1 MKNLKAPLLIVFTL
15 AYGVANAQL
24 QSFKKP
30 QSFKYNDPV
39 LRKIDSLKNIFKEN
53 NFIVNLKPAN
63 KILAKTPL
71 AKRML
76 YDNNQCGLFCNL
88 GALSVTGLEL
98 KGERISNTLVQ
109 LKWKTLS
116 EYNNKGFDIERA
128 YSTNNNN
135 FVFDG
140 FVVSNGNSKG
150 ESHYQQKDLNDYNG
164 ITYYRLKQT
173 NIDGKFVYSNVIS
186 VKGYLEPAALKIYP
200 NPGNSSN
207 VIFSVSGII
216 NAEKASISI
225 TDAMGRNV
233 YHQNNLNLIDEDIPL
248 KQFVILPPGYYNVA
262 IISAQNNLRAPFV
275 ITQ

>member
-1 MKNLKAPLLIVFTL
+1 MKYFTASLLILFTL
-15 AYGVANAQL
+15 AYSITNAQL

-30 QSFKYNDPV
+30 HSFNYNDLV
-39 LRKIDSLKNIFKEN
+39 LEKIDSIKNLFKGN
-53 NFIVNLKPAN
+53 NFIVKLSPAN

-76 YDNNQCGLFCNL
+76 YSNECGVFCSL

-98 KGERISNTLVQ
+98 KGERVSNTEVQ

-116 EYNNKGFDIERA
+116 EYNNKGFDVERA
-128 YSTNNNN
+128 YATNYNN

-140 FVVSNGNSKG
+140 FVVSNGNSNG
-150 ESHYQQKDLNDYNG
+150 ESHYQQKDMNNYDG

-186 VKGYLEPAALKIYP
+186 VKGYVDPAALKIYP

-207 VIFSVSGII
+207 VIFSISGIR
-216 NAEKASISI
+216 NAEKASIKI
-225 TDAMGRNV
+225 TDAMGRIV
-233 YHQNNLNLIDEDIPL
+233 YHQNNLNLNDGDIPL
-248 KQFVILPPGYYNVA
+248 KQFVILPPGYYNVV
-262 IISAQNNLRAPFV
+262 IISAQNNLRGPFV

>member
-1 MKNLKAPLLIVFTL
+1 MKYFTASLMILFTL
-15 AYGVANAQL
+15 AYSITNAQL
-24 QSFKKP
+24 QSFKNP

-39 LRKIDSLKNIFKEN
+39 LEKIDSIKNLFKGN

-71 AKRML
+71 AKRLL
-76 YDNNQCGLFCNL
+76 YNNECGVFCSL

-98 KGERISNTLVQ
+98 KGERISNTEVQ

-116 EYNNKGFDIERA
+116 EYNNKGFDIERT
-128 YSTNNNN
+128 YSVTDY

-140 FVVSNGNSKG
+140 FVMSNGNSNG
-150 ESHYQQKDLNDYNG
+150 ESHYQQKDLNDYDG
-164 ITYYRLKQT
+164 TTYYRLKQT
-173 NIDGKFVYSNVIS
+173 NIDGKFVYSNVIA
-186 VKGYLEPAALKIYP
+186 VKGYVEPAALKIYP

-207 VIFSVSGII
+207 VFFSISGII

-225 TDAMGRNV
+225 TDAMGRIV

-248 KQFVILPPGYYNVA
+248 KQFVILPPGYYNVV
-262 IISAQNNLRAPFV
+262 IISAQNNLRGPFV